1 MSNVREIVAELP
13 NLKEYSLRLAEKETS
28 LPPPNTAIQVLFAV
42 ACHVLPVRLCKL
54 KYEDFRVSKPEE
66 SPESV
71 QRKGRGDVVSRYQRT
86 FMEKW
91 RAISMMAKV
100 VGMEITAWDCYNP
113 SHRRWARLVRSI
125 NRYLRF
131 RMHFRSLESLKTHLN
146 LLPKDKKNS
155 KLEEVR
161 DGFARAEIKLK
172 SEKER
177 IGEEENRALT
187 AEKPRM
193 LQLGVIDSDPTSLL
207 EVLEVLKNTTAKLDF
222 DNSKLKQRTEYLA
235 SEKAQTLTDIEAMKK
250 SIPDLK
256 KKLGLLRKL
265 RSNGAIQT
273 KRDFEYT
280 NKEIGNLQGKT
291 DSVLAEINSI
301 AHTLTILTDGLNVIA
316 KAKKRWEKCNS
327 NIEVPNSSELNEQ
340 IGTLNEIVK
349 GLKAD
354 EDRVRKEHAHI
365 EELVKRER
373 KTIAK
378 SHAVS
383 VQVGA
388 RKSHIEQTKNELSK
402 RSDRLKKALSD
413 DKQAIKVAD
422 NWLVHLEKAKEAH
435 KLLLNKR
442 EDIVGW
448 LESLI
453 KQENP
458 PVLPPVLPSISKAVQ
473 EALDAAEASI
483 ILDMSLHEKHLENQL
498 EESFLE
504 AKSFDKENS
513 NEVYSPTR
521 KQDDAQTDEEVEV
534 ERYSGGDNDSD
545 WVDGVGIQKHGDQP
559 QATENEQSFLRMDS
573 DLQPDASPSLT
584 SVKNSVSWFPSES
597 PSHSP
602 SGSPIQ
608 SSLRGSPKRRAI
620 DPAVASPEP
629 NGAKRVKFTSPLH
642 SPIKQRLERSNTVY
656 RPTGNSRDQTSFG
669 GIKRA
674 FSAFEPEQSD
684 DDV

>member
-1 MSNVREIVAELP
+1 MSNVQEIVAELP
-13 NLKEYSLRLAEKETS
+13 NLKEYSLRLAAKETS

-66 SPESV
+66 TPETV
-71 QRKGRGDVVSRYQRT
+71 QRKGRGDAVSRYQRT

-131 RMHFRSLESLKTHLN
+131 RTHFRSLESLKTHLD

-161 DGFARAEIKLK
+161 DDFARAEIKLK

-193 LQLGVIDSDPTSLL
+193 LQLGVGDSDPTSLL
-207 EVLEVLKNTTAKLDF
+207 EVLEGLKNTTAKLDF
-222 DNSKLKQRTEYLA
+222 DNSKLTQRTEYLA
-235 SEKAQTLTDIEAMKK
+235 NEKAQTLADIEAMKQ

-280 NKEIGNLQGKT
+280 NKEIGILQGKT
-291 DSVLAEINSI
+291 DTVLAEINST
-301 AHTLTILTDGLNVIA
+301 AHTLTILTDGLNVIT
-316 KAKKRWEKCNS
+316 KAKKRWEKCSS
-327 NIEVPNSSELNEQ
+327 NIDVPNSSELNEQ

-354 EDRVRKEHAHI
+354 EDRVRKEHARI

-402 RSDRLKKALSD
+402 RYDRLKKALSD

-458 PVLPPVLPSISKAVQ
+458 PISISKGVQ

-521 KQDDAQTDEEVEV
+521 KQGDAQTDGEVEV
-534 ERYSGGDNDSD
+534 ERRSGGDNDTD
-545 WVDGVGIQKHGDQP
+545 WVDGVDIQKRGDQP

-573 DLQPDASPSLT
+573 DLQPDASSPLT
-584 SVKNSVSWFPSES
+584 SVKNSVSRSPSES